1 MVLGLEPRSLCIRG
15 RHSTTELILSPKYYL
30 LLVIPSVEIP
40 PLFVVKDLSGLQRVR
55 CSCHL
60 PLLLMT
66 RLGAVRDAGSHLWKG
81 ASHHVSV
88 ELADAFCEML
98 VSVTGK
104 TEERNGV

>member
-1 MVLGLEPRSLCIRG
+1 MMPSAE
-15 RHSTTELILSPKYYL
+15 
-30 LLVIPSVEIP
+30 IPS
-40 PLFVVKDLSGLQRVR
+40 LFVVKDLSGLQRVR

-98 VSVTGK
+98 VSLMGK
-104 TEERNGV
+104 TEERNGI